1 MARSCTLYGALT
13 FFPAPEPLC
22 VGTIHL
28 GSTLSTLLGEYSMNI
43 MGLCA
48 AITSWHLHLARVA
61 VDTSLQAQSPPS
73 DILLLE

>member
-1 MARSCTLYGALT
+1 M
-13 FFPAPEPLC
+13 APETLP
-22 VGTIHL
+22 VGTVHL

-48 AITSWHLHLARVA
+48 AITSWHLHLARVV

-73 DILLLE
+73 DIFLLE